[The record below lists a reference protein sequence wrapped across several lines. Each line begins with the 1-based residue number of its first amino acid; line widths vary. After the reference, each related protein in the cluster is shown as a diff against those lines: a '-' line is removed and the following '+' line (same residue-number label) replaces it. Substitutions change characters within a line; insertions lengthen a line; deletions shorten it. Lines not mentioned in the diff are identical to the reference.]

1 MSNAQIVDHGLH
13 QGHMLKEARLHSA
26 GLSLSLLN
34 FGAVTRD
41 LRLLQGNRPL
51 ILGFED
57 PAAYLYNPGYL
68 GVIAGRVAGRIKNAR
83 FALDGQSHQLDAN
96 EGDTLLHGGAQGL
109 SHVFWE
115 IELLSDASARLR
127 YHSPEGE
134 AGFPGVVDVS
144 LTVTLDG
151 LAVIYDMR
159 AEVGAA
165 TPISLAQHN
174 YYNLAGGAQPIRDH
188 RLQVDASSFLVL
200 DNANVPTGE
209 IAALDGSHHDL
220 RLGRSFS
227 DVDPGHRGSD
237 VALVFDTCRD
247 PQLPV
252 ATLTAPDGLQM
263 RIVSDQPCAQI
274 YTAATLPEQLGA
286 LPGQRIGPAM
296 GVCFEPQGFP
306 NAVNLPQFP
315 SVIATPDKPYRQ
327 RLRLEFG
334 WV

>member
-1 MSNAQIVDHGLH
+1 MSNAQILDHGLH
-13 QGHMLKEARLHSA
+13 QGHMLKEVRMHST
-26 GLSLSLLN
+26 GLSVSLLN

-57 PAAYLYNPGYL
+57 PAAYLSNPGYL

-109 SHVFWE
+109 SHAFWE

-134 AGFPGVVDVS
+134 AGFPGAVDVS

-151 LAVIYDMR
+151 LAIVYDMR
-159 AEVGAA
+159 AAVSAP

-174 YYNLAGGAQPIRDH
+174 YYNLTGGGQTVRDH

-200 DNANVPTGE
+200 DDANVPTGK
-209 IAALDGSHHDL
+209 IAALDGSHHDF

-227 DVDPGHRGSD
+227 DVDPQHRGSD

-247 PQLPV
+247 PELPV

-274 YTAATLPEQLGA
+274 YTATTLPEQPGA
-286 LPGQRIGPAM
+286 LPRQRIGPAM
-296 GVCFEPQGFP
+296 GVCIEPQGFP

-315 SVIATPDKPYRQ
+315 SVIATPDHPYRQ
-327 RLRLEFG
+327 HLRLEFG
-334 WV
+334 WI